1 MSIYNIYFHEEIRKI
16 SIFLAENIFLSGA
29 DEYPKHMFHK
39 ELRTVSLFCGCK
51 QGLI

>member
-1 MSIYNIYFHEEIRKI
+1 MSTYNICFHEEIRKI
-16 SIFLAENIFLSGA
+16 SIFLVENIFLSGA

-39 ELRTVSLFCGCK
+39 ELQTVSVFWGCK